1 MPVLGLARTHAPFTC
16 QRTEED
22 GLVERF
28 TRTTRALGIVAA
40 FARPRSCAAAENCE
54 RKTSARGRQGSLA
67 GVIASGCHD
76 PSGTRFLPTSFPSLC
91 LVPVQSIVVQ
101 AAVFAAPLCSCLHL
115 DLYSG
120 HARTPHSHH
129 PPTAPHANI
138 HCTSLAC
145 ATPVGPATSDHF
157 HFWADARDQ
166 ANHRLQISRWT
177 DERCTITC
185 PLTSARTLHCH
196 LIAHASFQP

>member
-1 MPVLGLARTHAPFTC
+1 MSK
-16 QRTEED
+16 D

-40 FARPRSCAAAENCE
+40 FARPLCCAAE
-54 RKTSARGRQGSLA
+54 TGRGVGRPGSLA
-67 GVIASGCHD
+67 GVMASGCHD
-76 PSGTRFLPTSFPSLC
+76 PSGTHRSCIFHPCRRSVSCQSSQSSCKPPSSLLLSLFLLASRP
-91 LVPVQSIVVQ
+91 LVT
-101 AAVFAAPLCSCLHL
+101 
-115 DLYSG
+115 

-145 ATPVGPATSDHF
+145 ATPVGPATSEHF
-157 HFWADARDQ
+157 HFWAAARDQ

-177 DERCTITC
+177 NERCSITC

>member
-101 AAVFAAPLCSCLHL
+101 AAVFAAPLVLACISTSTLVT
-115 DLYSG
+115 
-120 HARTPHSHH
+120 HARLTPTIHPL
-129 PPTAPHANI
+129 PPTPTYTVHR
-138 HCTSLAC
+138 SLAQHPWVLRL
-145 ATPVGPATSDHF
+145 ATTSVSGRTR
-157 HFWADARDQ
+157 AIRQIIGSKSLAGQTNAARS
-166 ANHRLQISRWT
+166 H
-177 DERCTITC
+177 
-185 PLTSARTLHCH
+185 AR
-196 LIAHASFQP
+196 